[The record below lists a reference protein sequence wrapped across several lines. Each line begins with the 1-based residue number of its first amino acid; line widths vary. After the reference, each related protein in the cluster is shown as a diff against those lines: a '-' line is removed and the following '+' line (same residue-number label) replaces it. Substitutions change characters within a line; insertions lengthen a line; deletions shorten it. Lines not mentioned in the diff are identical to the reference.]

1 MSRPSKKE
9 KQVTNEAERTYTPA
23 EVCELFDVA
32 RTTLFRWEEQEE
44 IPKAIRREGE
54 RIYTQEHLQTIQSLM
69 RKRLRE
75 EINAASRYDPDEE
88 HPTVDQLERLCRLEF
103 VSPGEQKHGLQT
115 LLALSKRHRL
125 SKKTLDLLIKLASR
139 RPIGDPLREMIWEL
153 LSTQDRLVKESGG

>member
-9 KQVTNEAERTYTPA
+9 KQVANEAERTYTPA

-44 IPKAIRREGE
+44 IPKAVRVGGE
-54 RIYTQEHLQTIQSLM
+54 RIYTQEHLRTIQALM

-75 EINAASRYDPDEE
+75 EINAASRYDQDQE

-125 SKKTLDLLIKLASR
+125 SEKTLDLLIKLASR